1 MKILAIGDVVSPPGM
16 EALRRLLRPA
26 KKRYAADFIIVNGEN
41 CSGVGL
47 TPRQAEELFD
57 AGAISSPWAITPSNG
72 RRSPRCWM
80 RPTASSARPTSRPRR
95 RGGVGPSMTWAGP
108 GCW

>member
-57 AGAISSPWAITPSNG
+57 AGAG
-72 RRSPRCWM
+72 L
-80 RPTASSARPTSRPRR
+80 
-95 RGGVGPSMTWAGP
+95 GHL
-108 GCW
+108 